1 MFDGF
6 DAMAVAVD
14 WLDAY
19 RAAKVDTLLD
29 LYDDEASLECAC
41 GGQKIIVGK
50 AALKQYWINRLAER
64 YSMELHDLAPTSDGV
79 ALAYESSEGLVRVVF
94 SFNAA
99 GKIARTHCGP
109 PAKITPFRPAA
120 R

>member
-1 MFDGF
+1 MSDGF

-19 RAAKVDTLLD
+19 RAAKVDALLD
-29 LYDDEASLECAC
+29 LYDDEASIECAC
-41 GGQKIIVGK
+41 DGQKIIVGR
-50 AALKQYWINRLAER
+50 AALRQYWIERLAQQTAI
-64 YSMELHDLAPTSDGV
+64 ELDDIVPTRDGV
-79 ALAYESSEGLVRVVF
+79 ALAYHSSEGLVRVVF

-109 PAKITPFRPAA
+109 RAEITPFPPAS